1 MRAKR
6 YNTETYEKKLAT
18 VMARLGIEKYNYDY
32 TRRAGWVTFTYKG
45 QNYRFEHSVENAA
58 AHGQPLSYGSDAFC
72 QIVLTLEDLARASNR
87 GIYDLQTW
95 VEGILRA
102 LPCHEPLQDCF
113 SRLGFT
119 DAAPKTADEVQK
131 AFRLAAKAVD
141 QTASDSSENL
151 RRLMDARDEAIRL
164 VQQTV

>member
-18 VMARLGIEKYNYDY
+18 VMTRLGIEKYNYDY
-32 TRRAGWVTFTYKG
+32 TRRAAWVTFAYKG

-95 VEGILRA
+95 IEGILKS
-102 LPCHEPLQDCF
+102 LPCHVPVPGCF
-113 SRLGFT
+113 ATLGLIQT
-119 DAAPKTADEVQK
+119 GTTAEDVQK
-131 AFRLAAKAVD
+131 AFRTAAMKVD
-141 QTASDSSENL
+141 QTNSAGSEEI
-151 RRLMDARDEAIRL
+151 RRLLEAKEECLSI
-164 VQQTV
+164 VSQ

>member
-18 VMARLGIEKYNYDY
+18 VMTRLGIEKYNYDY
-32 TRRAGWVTFTYKG
+32 TRRAAWVTFAYKG

-102 LPCHEPLQDCF
+102 LPCHEPLPGCF

-131 AFRLAAKAVD
+131 AFRITAKAVD
-141 QTASDSSENL
+141 QTSSDSSEML
-151 RRLMDARDEAIRL
+151 RGLMNAREEALRLI
-164 VQQTV
+164 QQSV

>member
-18 VMARLGIEKYNYDY
+18 VMTRLGIEKYNYDY
-32 TRRAGWVTFTYKG
+32 TRRAAWVTFAYKG
-45 QNYRFEHSVENAA
+45 QNYRFVENAA

-102 LPCHEPLQDCF
+102 LPCHEPLPGCF

-131 AFRLAAKAVD
+131 AFRIAAKAVD
-141 QTASDSSENL
+141 QTSSDSSEML
-151 RRLMDARDEAIRL
+151 RGLMNAREEALRLI
-164 VQQTV
+164 QQSV